1 MFRGTKA
8 ALVCAGLALGLATS
22 AQAQQLVSTPVNPMF
37 GGNPGNA
44 SQLES
49 DASTQNPF
57 KAKASNANLTQSQL
71 FAQQLQSQLLAD
83 LANQVSQAIF
93 GPDAQPSGTFSFG
106 GESVTFTRSLGEIT
120 VTITDPTGSQTTI
133 QLPTSSSAISGA
145 N

>member
-1 MFRGTKA
+1 MSRVRKT

-22 AQAQQLVSTPVNPMF
+22 ARAQQLVYTPINPMF
-37 GGNPGNA
+37 GGNPANA

-49 DASTQNPF
+49 DANTQNPF
-57 KAKASNANLTQSQL
+57 KATASNANLTQSQL

-93 GPDAQPSGTFSFG
+93 GPNAQPSGTFSFG

-120 VTITDPTGSQTTI
+120 VTITD
-133 QLPTSSSAISGA
+133 AAGA
-145 N
+145 KTVI

>member
-1 MFRGTKA
+1 MIDQMKA
-8 ALVCAGLALGLATS
+8 ALVCAGLMLGLATS
-22 AQAQQLVSTPVNPMF
+22 AQAQQLVYAPINPMF

-49 DASTQNPF
+49 DANTQNPF
-57 KAKASNANLTQSQL
+57 KAKPSNANLTQSQL

-93 GPDAQPSGTFSFG
+93 GPNAQPSGTFAFG
-106 GESVTFTRSLGEIT
+106 GETVTFTRSLGEIT

-133 QLPTSSSAISGA
+133 QLPTTSTSGGA
-145 N
+145 